1 MIIIFLR
8 GGVGLGGIIAI
19 HSKNTSR
26 KNTIFLFSK
35 VLNSYPANFTI
46 STKFDTNHHWVTTGM
61 H

>member
-35 VLNSYPANFTI
+35 VLNSF
-46 STKFDTNHHWVTTGM
+46 V
-61 H
+61 